1 MVIDLLIEPGQIAL
15 LLIGGADLPYIFQ
28 SFLNA
33 VGDADRSFFRPL
45 RGPGGNPPG
54 AEQQTEGHRHTPQA
68 GDGQPPVIHQQ
79 AHRDNRRGDIGS
91 VQITQH
97 MGPDMLHAVHIA
109 HNGLGQIRQIPLAEV
124 AQRQF
129 AQPLRQTEPGGFHLV
144 IDQSIGGVVLLK
156 MSHKG
161 KDQEYNHQ
169 PEQEGCVGQRLVV
182 CKGSHQAVH
191 QQIQDAHAAHDDKV
205 DDDRPE
211 GSLFDIFY
219 ALVGEGVFPLKVFA
233 EHILHPSLTVRW

>member
-1 MVIDLLIEPGQIAL
+1 
-15 LLIGGADLPYIFQ
+15 
-28 SFLNA
+28 
-33 VGDADRSFFRPL
+33 
-45 RGPGGNPPG
+45 
-54 AEQQTEGHRHTPQA
+54 
-68 GDGQPPVIHQQ
+68 
-79 AHRDNRRGDIGS
+79 
-91 VQITQH
+91 
-97 MGPDMLHAVHIA
+97 
-109 HNGLGQIRQIPLAEV
+109 
-124 AQRQF
+124 
-129 AQPLRQTEPGGFHLV
+129 
-144 IDQSIGGVVLLK
+144 

-219 ALVGEGVFPLKVFA
+219 ALVGEG
-233 EHILHPSLTVRW
+233 EHAI